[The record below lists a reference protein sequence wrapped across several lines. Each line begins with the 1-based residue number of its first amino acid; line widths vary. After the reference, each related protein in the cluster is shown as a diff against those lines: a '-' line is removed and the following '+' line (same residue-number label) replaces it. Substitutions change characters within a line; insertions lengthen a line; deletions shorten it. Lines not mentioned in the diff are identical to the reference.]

1 MVTAFDLASGNVH
14 WRLPGVGTSG
24 LLFDDRGM
32 VYLNTTDAA
41 QERLKYSQQID
52 IENKTRQLILKVDPK
67 SGKILWRV
75 RNIGRLARAT
85 GKFLYSVEWAAGEAG
100 ARPGPIRMPAHVRIH
115 RVDPDNGGVIWEYY
129 QAREPLAFD
138 FERNTV
144 QVLFKQEMQILKF
157 FSF

>member
-1 MVTAFDLASGNVH
+1 VR

-41 QERLKYSQQID
+41 QERLKYSQQVD
-52 IENKTRQLILKVDPK
+52 IENKTRQLILKVDPH
-67 SGKILWRV
+67 SGKILWRA
-75 RNIGRLARAT
+75 RNVGRLARTT
-85 GKFLYSVEWAAGEAG
+85 GKFLYSVEWAPGEDG
-100 ARPGPIRMPAHVRIH
+100 ARPRPNMMPAHVRIH
-115 RVDPDNGGVIWEYY
+115 RLDPGNGGVIWEYF

-138 FERNTV
+138 FERNMI
-144 QVLFKQEMQILKF
+144 QVLFKQEMQIVKF